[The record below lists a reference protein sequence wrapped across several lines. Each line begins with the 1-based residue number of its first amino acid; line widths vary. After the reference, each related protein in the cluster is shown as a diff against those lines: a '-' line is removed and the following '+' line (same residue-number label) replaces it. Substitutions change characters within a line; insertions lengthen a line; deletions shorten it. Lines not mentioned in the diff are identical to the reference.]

1 MKQRKLFL
9 FSKTYFLIGFFLKGL
24 IETHQVQHEPG
35 PKMDNIQ
42 TPSEKRFI
50 RLYIHRALRWR
61 LENQKFAPD
70 SKFRSLE
77 EASDHKEA
85 FYFTIARRL

>member
-24 IETHQVQHEPG
+24 IETHQAQHEPG

-42 TPSEKRFI
+42 TAPQKKGLFGFI
-50 RLYIHRALRWR
+50 YT
-61 LENQKFAPD
+61 EP
-70 SKFRSLE
+70 
-77 EASDHKEA
+77 
-85 FYFTIARRL
+85 YGGV